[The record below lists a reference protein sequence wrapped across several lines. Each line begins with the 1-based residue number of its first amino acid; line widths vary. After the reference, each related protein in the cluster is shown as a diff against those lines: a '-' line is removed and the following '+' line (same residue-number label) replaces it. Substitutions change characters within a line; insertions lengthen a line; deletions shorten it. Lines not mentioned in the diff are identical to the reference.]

1 MLDQAIT
8 ILRNVFGYQSFRP
21 FQQEIISS
29 VLEKKD
35 ALVIMAT
42 GGGKSLC
49 YQIPAQIFEGLT
61 IVVSPLIS
69 LMKDQVEQLREL
81 GVSAL
86 FLNSSLSQ
94 EEYFSNVAR
103 IKRNEVK
110 LLYLAP
116 ETLLLQKTI
125 DILSS
130 VRVDAMAIDEAHC
143 ISEWG
148 HDFRPEYRKIAEIRK
163 LFPDSVC
170 IALTATA
177 TPKVILDIRK
187 NLGIDSPKTFIA
199 SFNRK
204 NLLLQVEDKDKP
216 LKQTIEFIKKFPGKS
231 GIIYCLSRK
240 QVDSLTE
247 DLVRNGFS
255 AKPYHAGLSDF
266 GRHRNQD
273 SFIKDDIQ
281 IIVATVA
288 FGMGINK
295 PNIRFILHYDLPQN
309 IESYYQQIG
318 RAGRDGLNAQC
329 LLLFSYGDI
338 HKLKFFI
345 NQKQGDEQK
354 AATLNLKAMVSY
366 AGSFECRRIPL
377 LKYFGEKTDIK
388 NCGMC
393 DNCLSRDSA
402 SVDLTIPAQKFLSCV
417 KRTGERFGAEHIIDV
432 LRGSESKK
440 VIESGHNTLS
450 TYNIGKEYSKKQW
463 LNISRQLLQKDL
475 MEQDLEF
482 GTLRLTEKAWD
493 VFKGKEYVFGR
504 KPDASEDELIKAKDE
519 IENAIKIIQS
529 KIQGEDQDYDQK
541 LFELLRIKRKELAD
555 KNGIPPYAIFPDKT
569 LIEMS
574 VFYPESSDDMLKLHG
589 VGLKKFEKYG
599 ADFIDEISSYCKSN
613 NVKKKTDSRPGNR
626 SCVRKETKKSPKKTK
641 GFLFATEYNAGKI
654 LKELMIDHDTTISLI
669 VNNLTKY
676 AREGHFLRY
685 SDEFLEFTK
694 LTSDQIN
701 LVLRTIE
708 EVGHEA
714 LKPIYDALN
723 QEIDYDDLHL
733 IRLYYF
739 VKGNKAF
746 TRA

>member
-1 MLDQAIT
+1 MLDQART

-21 FQQEIISS
+21 FQEEIISS
-29 VLEKKD
+29 VLERKD

-69 LMKDQVEQLREL
+69 LMKNQVEQLREL
-81 GVSAL
+81 GVSSL

-103 IKRNEVK
+103 IRRNEVK

-125 DILSS
+125 DMLSS
-130 VRVDAMAIDEAHC
+130 VRVDAIAIDEAHC

-163 LFPDSVC
+163 LFPYSVC

-177 TPKVILDIRK
+177 TQKVVLDIRK

-231 GIIYCLSRK
+231 GIVYCLSRK
-240 QVDSLTE
+240 QVDSLTD

-255 AKPYHAGLSDF
+255 AKPYHAGLSDAD
-266 GRHRNQD
+266 RHRNQED
-273 SFIKDDIQ
+273 FIKDDIQ

-329 LLLFSYGDI
+329 LLLFSYGEI

-345 NQKQGDEQK
+345 NQKQGDEKK

-366 AGSFECRRIPL
+366 AESSECRRIPL
-377 LKYFGEKTDIK
+377 LKYFGEKTDSRK
-388 NCGMC
+388 CGMC

-417 KRTGERFGAEHIIDV
+417 KRTGERFGADHIIDV

-440 VIESGHNTLS
+440 VIDLGHNTLS
-450 TYNIGKEYSKKQW
+450 TYKIGKEYSKKQW
-463 LNISRQLLQKDL
+463 LNISRQLLKKEL
-475 MEQDLEF
+475 MEQDLES
-482 GTLRLTEKAWD
+482 GSLRLTERAWD

-504 KPDASEDELIKAKDE
+504 KPDVSEDELIKSKDE

-529 KIQGEDQDYDQK
+529 KIQGEDQSYDQDYDQK

-555 KNGIPPYAIFPDKT
+555 KNGIPPYAVFPDKT

-574 VFYPESSDDMLKLHG
+574 VFFPETPDEMLKLHG
-589 VGLKKFEKYG
+589 VGLRKFEKYG
-599 ADFIDEISSYCKSN
+599 ADFIDEVSSYCKSN
-613 NVKKKTDSRPGNR
+613 NVEKKTDSRPGNR
-626 SCVRKETKKSPKKTK
+626 SGVRKEPKKTK
-641 GFLFATEYNAGKI
+641 GFLYATEYNAGKT
-654 LKELMIDHDTTISLI
+654 LKELMIDHDTSISLV

-676 AREGHFLRY
+676 AREGYSLRY
-685 SDEFLEFTK
+685 SVEFLEFTK
-694 LTSDQIN
+694 LAPDQIDR
-701 LVLRTIE
+701 VLKTIE

-714 LKPIYDALN
+714 LKPIYEALN
-723 QEIDYDDLHL
+723 QEIAYDDLHL

-739 VKGNKAF
+739 VKGDGAF
-746 TRA
+746 MRT